1 MAPAFRSVGETP
13 ASAVL
18 RSVSLGGGR
27 GFVMGT
33 FLLLCAW
40 IGFVASAAD
49 DLAALSDEFRSPATR
64 TDWQR
69 IHLTEGWGNDP
80 LAVFDI
86 GRQRPGRLLLVP
98 HTSVWFGEWRG
109 ELTYKSVTGD
119 FVVTTDIEVS
129 RRGGGGA
136 PNSPYSLAGIMV
148 RAPRTMKSP
157 AQWTPG
163 GQNYV
168 FLSLGS
174 ADTPGTYQHEVKT
187 TVDSVST
194 LHISP
199 GTPRAQI
206 QVARIGR
213 HLILLR
219 RPPGGSWV
227 VHRRYSRPDFP
238 ATLQTGLTVY
248 TDWPN
253 CERVGAAAQNITV
266 LTNGARLPGGTTFT
280 GADPDLEAA
289 FDYVRFARPQVPTDL
304 ADADLSNPAAVS
316 DGQLL
321 AFLGE
326 AAHGPAAA
334 LHLRPAMSGSG
345 PPRLRIVYAD
355 GGSIEAHRLDRLRV
369 RATAS
374 VEAPTVIWRSLTEPV
389 LTDAAGAFIEDPIAI
404 GPVQFYQ
411 ATELP

>member
-1 MAPAFRSVGETP
+1 MSPAFKPVGEAP

-18 RSVSLGGGR
+18 RSVSLSGEL
-27 GFVMGT
+27 GFVMRT
-33 FLLLCAW
+33 FLLLFAW
-40 IGFVASAAD
+40 VGLVARAAD
-49 DLAALSDEFRSPATR
+49 DLSALSDEFRSPATR

-86 GRQRPGRLLLVP
+86 GQQRPGRLLLVP

-119 FVVTTDIEVS
+119 FVVTTDVEVS

-136 PNSPYSLAGIMV
+136 PKSPYSLAGIMV

-194 LHISP
+194 LHVSP

-219 RPPGGSWV
+219 RPPGGGWV

-238 ATLQTGLTVY
+238 ATLQAGLTVY

-266 LTNGARLPGGTTFT
+266 LTNGARLPDGTTFT
-280 GADPDLEAA
+280 GADPDLEAV
-289 FDYVRFARPQVPTDL
+289 FDYVRFARPQVPAAL
-304 ADADLSNPAAVS
+304 ANADLSDPAVVS
-316 DGQLL
+316 DAQLL
-321 AFLGE
+321 TFLGE

-334 LHLRPAMSGSG
+334 LRLRPAMSGSG
-345 PPRLRIVYAD
+345 TPRLRIAYAD
-355 GGSIEAHRLDRLRV
+355 GGSVEGHRLDRLRV
-369 RATAS
+369 RASAT
-374 VEAPTVIWRSLTEPV
+374 VEAPTVAWRRLTDPV
-389 LTDAAGAFIEDPIAI
+389 RTDAAGAFIEDPIAT
-404 GPVQFYQ
+404 GPVQLYQ
-411 ATELP
+411 ASELP